1 MRRAGNGG
9 TAAGN
14 GTEAASSTPP
24 NRPAAPPARHPRGA
38 LLKARAGDGTGRVA
52 QREST
57 PFTRVGSQVQS
68 LSRPPPKPQHSRGFR
83 GSPADTPIPSLKPLR
98 ARQLAR
104 RDEDGLRT
112 NASQRR
118 AVFLAL

>member
-24 NRPAAPPARHPRGA
+24 NRAAAPRPGSRAGASARQPGRRLDRVRGA
-38 LLKARAGDGTGRVA
+38 LLNARAGDGTGRVA

-68 LSRPPPKPQHSRGFR
+68 LSRPPL
-83 GSPADTPIPSLKPLR
+83 PSDGKLAIGR
-98 ARQLAR
+98 AVAGGTAR
-104 RDEDGLRT
+104 RTDER
-112 NASQRR
+112 
-118 AVFLAL
+118 